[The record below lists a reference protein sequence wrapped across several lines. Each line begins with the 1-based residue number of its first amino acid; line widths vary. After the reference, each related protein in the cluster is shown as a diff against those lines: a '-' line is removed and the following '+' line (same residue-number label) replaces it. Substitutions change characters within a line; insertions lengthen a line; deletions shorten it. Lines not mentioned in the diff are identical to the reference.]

1 MKVKGLE
8 TAKLNRMAQGGRAR
22 ATTATSTAGGSSAA
36 AHASSNQATAAHEDD
51 VALSAGGRIMA
62 SAGEV
67 VQQTPE
73 IRVEL
78 VESIREALAAGRYT
92 ISSLDIAD
100 RILRQV
106 LLERKRYSG

>member
-1 MKVKGLE
+1 MKVKGVE
-8 TAKLNRMAQGGRAR
+8 TGKLNRIAQGGRTRGAA
-22 ATTATSTAGGSSAA
+22 ATTAAAAGSSGAGVASAQAAA
-36 AHASSNQATAAHEDD
+36 AHGDD
-51 VALSAGGRIMA
+51 VALSSGGRIMA
-62 SAGEV
+62 LAGDV

-100 RILRQV
+100 KILRQV